1 MALKSY
7 QLTQNFRSPYV
18 VATGLPHRPQQIKFK
33 TFKKGDVVKGEL
45 KHANNEP
52 AFVLVAGALVIP
64 VSMIKEVV
72 TKDIDTSNFDNK
84 KSSDSSDSSDD
95 KKTENKI
102 VIKKGLKINYIDA
115 VLIGSVVGFAGVYLA
130 EKQNWITSIDNKNRI
145 YGAIGGA
152 ILGAYIVYRVK
163 NK

>member
-18 VATGLPHRPQQIKFK
+18 VATGLPHKPQQIKFK
-33 TFKKGDVVKGEL
+33 TFRKGDVVKGEL

-52 AFVLVAGALVIP
+52 AFVLVAGTLVIP
-64 VSMIKEVV
+64 VSMVKEVV
-72 TKDIDTSNFDNK
+72 TKDIDTSNFDDK
-84 KSSDSSDSSDD
+84 KSSDSSSE
-95 KKTENKI
+95 KKTDEKI
-102 VIKKGLKINYIDA
+102 VIKKTPNIKYIDA
-115 VLIGSVVGFAGVYLA
+115 LLIGAVVGFAGVYLA

-152 ILGAYIVYRVK
+152 ALGAYIVYRIK